1 MKFFRFL
8 ILIGLLLILSAG
20 YLHGSIVADITPD
33 RKGNIPKGWELK
45 EWNGKADILIE
56 NENGSNIFHLKSSK
70 SSFALHKELKLN
82 LKEYPII
89 RWKWK
94 VARLP
99 DGGDVRNKKMDDQ
112 AAQLYVVFP
121 RFPAMVNSRV
131 IGYIWESSAPSGSIT
146 ESKKRLHTKYIVLQ
160 SGKERLGEWIEE
172 KRNVY
177 ADYKMLFNEEPPP
190 VGKISIMIDSD
201 DTKSSAESFFS
212 EIIFEKEPFM
222 LAEAPRP
229 AEKEG
234 AGLTEEKRAGKT
246 VSGEGESPVAQK
258 ESEVK
263 KEENKKIIQALKGL
277 WPKKKPAD
285 KEAAENAIPEPTPAE
300 REQGIGIYLIV
311 GIPIL
316 ILIIVV
322 LIVKAK
328 GALSL
333 F

>member
-1 MKFFRFL
+1 MKFLRFL
-8 ILIGLLLILSAG
+8 ILIGLLLNLSVG
-20 YLHGSIVADITPD
+20 YLHASIVADITPE
-33 RKGNIPKGWELK
+33 KKSNIPKGWELK
-45 EWNGKADILIE
+45 EWNGKAEILLE
-56 NENGSNIFHLKSSK
+56 NENGNNLFHLKSRK
-70 SSFALHKELKLN
+70 SSFALHKELKFN

-94 VARLP
+94 AVRLP
-99 DGGDVRNKKMDDQ
+99 DGGDVRDKKMDDQ

-177 ADYKMLFNEEPPP
+177 ADYKKLFNEEPPP

-212 EIIFEKEPFM
+212 EIIFEKEPLM
-222 LAEAPRP
+222 LSEASRP
-229 AEKEG
+229 SEKEV
-234 AGLTEEKRAGKT
+234 AVLIEEKRAGEAA
-246 VSGEGESPVAQK
+246 SRQGEPPPAQK
-258 ESEVK
+258 WHEVK
-263 KEENKKIIQALKGL
+263 KEEGKKITPAFKGL
-277 WPKKKPAD
+277 WPRTKPTA
-285 KEAAENAIPEPTPAE
+285 KEAAEKAMPKPTSAE
-300 REQGIGIYLIV
+300 KKQGIGIYLIV

-316 ILIIVV
+316 ILIIVL
-322 LIVKAK
+322 LIMKAK
-328 GALSL
+328 GASPP